1 MDQKQHESMI
11 DLYNYETSKQ
21 SRTFDYYNDVDSWVY
36 NDIHDHFKFI
46 KHGYI
51 KALDHACR
59 EIRFSRLSRN
69 KGLELVKKF
78 ININPKNV
86 NKFLDW

>member
-1 MDQKQHESMI
+1 MGSKSQHESMI

-51 KALDHACR
+51 KALDHACKLD
-59 EIRFSRLSRN
+59 LS
-69 KGLELVKKF
+69 
-78 ININPKNV
+78 II
-86 NKFLDW
+86 